1 MKWGGYHTEGPL
13 TSKGPQFRFSPRIS
27 ATSFC
32 KSGKKFFFCR
42 KLHKQ
47 NVKGDNFGPRKQNGP
62 PEGARTVVL
71 SFNSTIYLTA
81 LSCLLGFIN
90 CVSMACRPYAAPDW
104 QWGGGHVPSPVRPW
118 RSHWLEGC
126 VKSCKNAHYPKFHS
140 RNAHVLKCNPKML
153 PRMHQ
158 SQSERLMK
166 SLRHAPH
173 SRKMLARM
181 HGCQF
186 VYLCGCTD
194 THNGY
199 LGTHRD

>member
-1 MKWGGYHTEGPL
+1 M
-13 TSKGPQFRFSPRIS
+13 
-27 ATSFC
+27 
-32 KSGKKFFFCR
+32 
-42 KLHKQ
+42 
-47 NVKGDNFGPRKQNGP
+47 GPRKQNGP

-81 LSCLLGFIN
+81 LSCLW
-90 CVSMACRPYAAPDW
+90 VSSIAYQWHAGPMRPPTGN
-104 QWGGGHVPSPVRPW
+104 GGGHVPSPVRPW

-126 VKSCKNAHYPKFHS
+126 VKSCKNAHGPKFHS